1 MWDIAD
7 IKRKKEKILKEIKD
21 CNDIQKKEMLEMTL
35 ASYISMIDNC
45 GTIKNT
51 KFYNFLDKITKG
63 NFSLIRPS
71 TKYISNAG
79 QIIIRNKDYMDIHY
93 LSFLLDIMNNIIAT
107 PSIVSDIELSS
118 FNSISLSNEDLL
130 NLSKLFY
137 KELADEDIYI
147 KALKTINNKNA
158 TNFSNIYSN
167 SYSEVMGITFYD
179 FLNNEAFCTT
189 KRNYTIFDAQA
200 CNHEIMHSVDFYFK
214 PKLVN
219 ETYYGFH
226 EIPTYAIDY
235 LFIEYLEKIG
245 FDKDEVQKLRIKKDN
260 YLRSLALR
268 TKYMIQNEIIQK
280 KGLNFLKK
288 YSSRDVLDILNPFI
302 IKQLTELESGIIA
315 YGLHKQ
321 FDINYNIGI
330 NNLKKLMTTSIPKDR
345 KPDFS
350 NLELPDKKLIELSY
364 EIGSYSMQNE
374 ENVKYQK

>member
-7 IKRKKEKILKEIKD
+7 IKRKKEKILKKIKD

-45 GTIKNT
+45 GTIQNT

-167 SYSEVMGITFYD
+167 S
-179 FLNNEAFCTT
+179 
-189 KRNYTIFDAQA
+189 
-200 CNHEIMHSVDFYFK
+200 
-214 PKLVN
+214 
-219 ETYYGFH
+219 
-226 EIPTYAIDY
+226 
-235 LFIEYLEKIG
+235 
-245 FDKDEVQKLRIKKDN
+245 
-260 YLRSLALR
+260 
-268 TKYMIQNEIIQK
+268 
-280 KGLNFLKK
+280 
-288 YSSRDVLDILNPFI
+288 
-302 IKQLTELESGIIA
+302 
-315 YGLHKQ
+315 
-321 FDINYNIGI
+321 
-330 NNLKKLMTTSIPKDR
+330 
-345 KPDFS
+345 
-350 NLELPDKKLIELSY
+350 
-364 EIGSYSMQNE
+364 
-374 ENVKYQK
+374 